1 MNNGDIYRDEATEY
15 DYNDA
20 SNKAVE
26 DNKYDQAD
34 NGETMEDEY
43 DGDDAIQAW
52 KKYPILAAELPRGN
66 FPENLVLGGNF
77 CDKITV
83 F

>member
-26 DNKYDQAD
+26 ENKYDQAD

-43 DGDDAIQAW
+43 DGDDAIYDQ
-52 KKYPILAAELPRGN
+52 
-66 FPENLVLGGNF
+66 
-77 CDKITV
+77 T
-83 F
+83 

>member
-43 DGDDAIQAW
+43 DGDDAIYDQTW
-52 KKYPILAAELPRGN
+52 PKDVEIYK
-66 FPENLVLGGNF
+66 
-77 CDKITV
+77 
-83 F
+83 